1 MRRIRYRPQGV
12 MTAREAREL
21 GVQLNDDVEQAFGI
35 TKDRRTFKKVLV
47 RPADFVIDRFDYVE
61 VNLDHINYKNNNEH

>member
-12 MTAREAREL
+12 MTAREARDH
-21 GVQLNDDVEQAFGI
+21 GVQLSDDVDQAFGI
-35 TKDRRTFKKVLV
+35 TKEIREPHKKVLV

-61 VNLDHINYKNNNEH
+61 VNLDHVNYRKH